1 MANGA
6 GWILSV
12 NALKE
17 GLLSVVSVLIALY
30 PALTV
35 LFARIFLSERLS
47 RLQKTGAVHRLRRRR
62 R

>member
-1 MANGA
+1 V
-6 GWILSV
+6 S
-12 NALKE
+12 ALRH

-47 RLQKTGAVHRLRRRR
+47 RLQKAGAVIVFAGVGLIAAA
-62 R
+62 